1 MQTVSQQLGLDK
13 AWIEATFEELAQQ
26 IGLWPKLDEKAAINF
41 FSTHKDD
48 LRACQSFIEAHIW
61 PNGIPCI
68 VDLHLLDLPTMIG
81 GSVSLDPRSKRIR
94 MEVNEQHAKHPNY
107 FLAVLAHE
115 YAHVYHYFHANDL
128 IIDAQISHHH
138 HLTYECKTDLCTVLF
153 GMGDIYS
160 KCRTIKVAQGY
171 LQAGYI
177 CDDLLNAG
185 RKLYDQTNPQIRAAP
200 TVPMA
205 PPLASPISYVP
216 PAPTG
221 VKSRKPGFHRPAIPS
236 PVPQPKGNRSQAR
249 VSPCIKRKKKPSP
262 PHKKNTRIVR
272 PSPIIQ
278 QKKLKGGRG

>member
-1 MQTVSQQLGLDK
+1 MTTVSQQLGLDES
-13 AWIEATFEELAQQ
+13 WVDATFNDLVNR
-26 IGLWPKLDEKAAINF
+26 IGLWPKMDEKAAMDF
-41 FSTHKDD
+41 FNTHKDD
-48 LRACQSFIEAHIW
+48 LRACQSYIEEHIW

-68 VDLHLLDLPTMIG
+68 VDLHLIDLPTMIG
-81 GSVSLDPRSKRIR
+81 GSVSLDPMSQRIR

-115 YAHVYHYFHANDL
+115 YGHVYHYFHANDL

-160 KCRTIKVAQGY
+160 KCRTIKVPQGY

-185 RKLYDQTNPQIRAAP
+185 RKLYDQTNPQIRATP
-200 TVPMA
+200 TVPTA
-205 PPLASPISYVP
+205 PQPARPISYVP

-221 VKSRKPGFHRPAIPS
+221 MKSTKPGFHRPAIPS
-236 PVPQPKGNRSQAR
+236 PVPQPKGNRPLA
-249 VSPCIKRKKKPSP
+249 KPSP
-262 PHKKNTRIVR
+262 SITRKKQKSTGGEKERRVI
-272 PSPIIQ
+272 PSPKIQ
-278 QKKLKGGRG
+278 ERISRGE